1 MYIKKLNV
9 SHFGKFH
16 HKTVHLED
24 GLNIV
29 EGCNESG
36 KSTIHA
42 FIKGMLFGIDKYEEG
57 EDNLYT
63 KYQPWDNPD
72 SYSGS
77 IDIELNGSFYRIN
90 RNIYEAT
97 TDSTMFQLDSG
108 KELSLKADQRL
119 PILEGINKTTFQ
131 NTISIEQLKPETNG
145 SFVSEVQNYYTNLTT
160 AKHGNVSVSAT
171 LDNLEKDKAAVK
183 LEAVKEE
190 IIDIEDRLAEI
201 EAAKEE
207 KKALEEQIIVLE
219 KQELSNDKKL
229 EISDFM
235 NNKQQIGDKAYAY
248 QMLQDQIIEYE
259 EAVNRRQYEKKKES
273 AKSKTYEFLFIACV
287 LALLG
292 CIVGV
297 VLQNTIFLIG
307 SFVLLLFV
315 LVAIFVVPMVLA
327 KLKPAEK
334 SVEEEEYLQLLLN
347 KQQKLEAELITYQ
360 AQFGMEL
367 MTTLEFCKQIK
378 SQLETQFKN
387 LSNQLKEENSGREK
401 RILEYKLK
409 LKQLEEMLV
418 TKEDLE
424 RKKAD
429 LYTLYEKKTKEIQM
443 INLAMDKIKE
453 LSQTIQGS
461 FGKTINQD
469 LSNVVK
475 QLTNGKYSRVYV
487 DDKMNIFV
495 EYDRNKIPIQK
506 LSTGT
511 AHQLYFALRMVF
523 ARQLFPKSKLP
534 LILDETFV
542 YYDNERLEEVLKI
555 LPKDQQIILFT
566 CQDRERML
574 CDKLGIAYHYIKL

>member
-1 MYIKKLNV
+1 MYIKTLKV

-42 FIKGMLFGIDKYEEG
+42 FIKGMLFGVDKYEEG
-57 EDNLYT
+57 EENLYT
-63 KYQPWDNPD
+63 KYQPWDNPV

-97 TDSTMFQLDSG
+97 TESTMFQLDSG
-108 KELSLKADQRL
+108 KELNLKVDQRL
-119 PILEGINKTTFQ
+119 PILEGINRTTFQ

-171 LDNLEKDKAAVK
+171 LDNLEKFKEAVK
-183 LEAVKEE
+183 LETIKEE
-190 IIDIEDRLAEI
+190 IITIEDRLADI
-201 EAAKEE
+201 ETAKEE
-207 KKALEEQIIVLE
+207 KKAIEEQLLVLE
-219 KQELSNDKKL
+219 KKELSNDKKL
-229 EISDFM
+229 EISEFM

-259 EAVNRRQYEKKKES
+259 EAVHRRQYEKKKES
-273 AKSKTYEFLFIACV
+273 TKSKTYEYLFIACV

-297 VLQNTIFLIG
+297 VLQNTTFLIA

-315 LVAIFVVPMVLA
+315 LVAIFVVPMALA

-334 SVEEEEYLQLLLN
+334 SAEEEEYLKLLLN
-347 KQQKLEAELITYQ
+347 KQKKLEAELITYQ

-387 LSNQLKEENSGREK
+387 LTSQLKEENIGREK

-409 LKQLEEMLV
+409 LKQLEEMLA
-418 TKEDLE
+418 TKEGLDK
-424 RKKAD
+424 KKAD
-429 LYTLYEKKTKEIQM
+429 LYILYEKKSKEIQM

-453 LSQTIQGS
+453 LSHTIQGS

-475 QLTNGKYSRVYV
+475 QLTNGKYSRVFV

-495 EYDRNKIPIQK
+495 EYDRNKISIQK

-523 ARQLFPKSKLP
+523 ARHLFPKSKLP

-566 CQDRERML
+566 CQDRERIL